1 MLTTVST
8 ATRAADARDRLL
20 TRLTTSHPVVCGIVN
35 VTPDSFSDGGLFL
48 DSDRAVAHAL
58 SMVDDGAELL
68 DIGGE
73 STRPGATPPTVE
85 EEIARVVPVID
96 ALSRRTSTPLSVD
109 TSRPEVMREA
119 VRAGASV
126 INDVRALRLP
136 GALDAAAELG
146 TAVCL
151 THMQGEPSTMQH
163 SPRYGD
169 VTAEVCEFLED
180 RAAECIRAGI
190 PPYRILVD
198 PGFGFGK
205 TLEHNLQLL
214 QGLRALTA
222 SGRPIMAGVSRKGM
236 IGAITG
242 REVDDRLAG
251 SLTAAIIAAQHGAS
265 LLRVHDVAATIDALA
280 VMRALRSLDSIPG
293 QSTKNA
299 EATS

>member
-1 MLTTVST
+1 M
-8 ATRAADARDRLL
+8 L

-48 DSDRAVAHAL
+48 DSDRAVAQAL
-58 SMVDDGAELL
+58 SMVDEGAELL

-136 GALDAAAELG
+136 GALGAAAELG
-146 TAVCL
+146 AAVCL

-169 VTAEVCEFLED
+169 VTAEVCKFLED

-190 PPYRILVD
+190 PPYRILID

-205 TLEHNLQLL
+205 TLEHNLHLL
-214 QGLRALTA
+214 HGLRALTA

-251 SLTAAIIAAQHGAS
+251 SLTAAILAAQNGVS

>member
-1 MLTTVST
+1 M
-8 ATRAADARDRLL
+8 L

-35 VTPDSFSDGGLFL
+35 VTPDSFSDGGRYL

-58 SMVDDGAELL
+58 SMVDEGAELL

-73 STRPGATPPTVE
+73 STRPGATPPTVD

-96 ALSRRTSTPLSVD
+96 TLSRRTSTPLSVD

-136 GALDAAAELG
+136 GALSAAAELDA
-146 TAVCL
+146 AVCL
-151 THMQGEPSTMQH
+151 THMQGEPATMQH
-163 SPRYGD
+163 CPRYGD
-169 VTAEVCEFLED
+169 VTAEVREFLDD
-180 RAAECIRAGI
+180 RATECIRAGI
-190 PPYRILVD
+190 PANRILVD

-222 SGRPIMAGVSRKGM
+222 AGRPIMAGVSRKGM

-242 REVDDRLAG
+242 REVDGRLAG
-251 SLTAAIIAAQHGAS
+251 SLAAAIIAAQNGAS

-280 VMRALRSLDSIPG
+280 VMRAVRSLDVLHSPPG
-293 QSTKNA
+293 QSTTNA